1 MHQQTKN
8 ILDIKKIRDDFP
20 ILRTAVRGKQLVYF
34 DNAAT
39 TQKPQSVIDAV
50 TKFYHFQNANIHR
63 GVHELSEIA
72 TFEYE
77 KSRGKIK
84 LFLNAKSN
92 SEIIFTHGATESL
105 NLIANSFSDAFIC
118 EGDEIIISTMEHH
131 SNIVP
136 WQIVCEKKKAKLKII
151 PINEDGEIIFEEFEK
166 LISEK
171 TKLISIVHASNSL
184 GTINPIEK
192 IISLAHQNNI
202 LVLVDGSQSAAH
214 FKVDVQKLDCDFFVF
229 SGHKVYAPTGIGVLY
244 GKEKLLEKLPP
255 FLAGGDM
262 ILNVTFEKTTYNDL
276 PFKFEAGTPNIEG
289 AIGLGVAID
298 YLNANNFDDLSNHEN
313 ELLNYATNEI
323 MKIEDI
329 KIIGTAKNKT
339 SILSFVFNE
348 IHPHDVATILDKEG
362 IATRSG
368 HHCTQPVMQRFKL
381 PATTR
386 ASFSFYNTFNE
397 IDHLILSLKKVK
409 NIFSK

>member
-1 MHQQTKN
+1 MIEENINTKFDV
-8 ILDIKKIRDDFP
+8 IKIREDFP

-39 TQKPQSVIDAV
+39 TQKPQQVIDAIS
-50 TKFYHFQNANIHR
+50 KFYHFQNANIHR

-77 KSRGKIK
+77 KSRGKVK
-84 LFLNAKSN
+84 LFINAKS
-92 SEIIFTHGATESL
+92 SHEIIFTHGATEAI
-105 NLIANSFSDAFIC
+105 NLVASSFGDLFIK
-118 EGDEIIISTMEHH
+118 ENDEIIISTMEHH

-136 WQIVCEKKKAKLKII
+136 WQILCQKKNAKLKII
-151 PINEDGEIIFEEFEK
+151 PINDDGEIIFEEFEK

-184 GTINPIEK
+184 STINPIEK
-192 IISLAHQNNI
+192 IIEIAHQKGI
-202 LVLVDGSQSAAH
+202 FVLIDGSQSSAH
-214 FKVDVQKLDCDFFVF
+214 LKIDVQKYDCDFFVF
-229 SGHKVYAPTGIGVLY
+229 SGHKLYAPTGIGVLY
-244 GKEKLLEKLPP
+244 GKESILEKLPP
-255 FLAGGDM
+255 YQTGGDM
-262 ILNVTFEKTTYNDL
+262 ISSVTFEKTTFNSL

-289 AIGLGVAID
+289 AIGLGSAID
-298 YLNANNFDDLSNHEN
+298 YLQLKNINEIASYEN
-313 ELLNYATNEI
+313 EILNYATE
-323 MKIEDI
+323 KILNVDGI

-339 SILSFVFNE
+339 AILSFDLKN

-368 HHCTQPVMQRFKL
+368 HHCTQPVMQRFGI

-386 ASFSFYNTFNE
+386 ASFSFYNTFEEVDIFING
-397 IDHLILSLKKVK
+397 LKKVIE
-409 NIFSK
+409 IFR

>member
-1 MHQQTKN
+1 MIEENINTKFDV
-8 ILDIKKIRDDFP
+8 IKIREDFP

-39 TQKPQSVIDAV
+39 TQKPQQVIDAIS
-50 TKFYHFQNANIHR
+50 KFYHFQNANIHR

-77 KSRGKIK
+77 KSRGKVK
-84 LFLNAKSN
+84 LFINAKS
-92 SEIIFTHGATESL
+92 SHEIIFTHGATEAI
-105 NLIANSFSDAFIC
+105 NLVASSFGDLFIK
-118 EGDEIIISTMEHH
+118 ENDEIIISTMEHH

-136 WQIVCEKKKAKLKII
+136 WQILCQKKNAKLKII
-151 PINEDGEIIFEEFEK
+151 PINDDGEIIFEEFEK

-192 IISLAHQNNI
+192 IIEIAHQKGI
-202 LVLVDGSQSAAH
+202 FVLIDGSQSSAH
-214 FKVDVQKLDCDFFVF
+214 LKIDVQKYDCDFFVF
-229 SGHKVYAPTGIGVLY
+229 SGHKLYAPTGIGVLY
-244 GKEKLLEKLPP
+244 GKESILEKLPP
-255 FLAGGDM
+255 YQTGGDM
-262 ILNVTFEKTTYNDL
+262 ISSVTFEKTTFNSL

-289 AIGLGVAID
+289 AIGLGSAID
-298 YLNANNFDDLSNHEN
+298 YLQLKNINEIASYEN
-313 ELLNYATNEI
+313 EILNYATE
-323 MKIEDI
+323 KILNVDGI

-339 SILSFVFNE
+339 AILSFDLKN

-368 HHCTQPVMQRFKL
+368 HHCTQPVMQRFGI

-386 ASFSFYNTFNE
+386 ASFSFYNTFEEVDIFINA
-397 IDHLILSLKKVK
+397 LKKVIE
-409 NIFSK
+409 IFR

>member
-1 MHQQTKN
+1 MIEENINTKFDV
-8 ILDIKKIRDDFP
+8 IKIREDFP

-39 TQKPQSVIDAV
+39 TQKPQQVIDAIS
-50 TKFYHFQNANIHR
+50 KFYHFQNANIHR

-77 KSRGKIK
+77 KSRGKVK
-84 LFLNAKSN
+84 LFINAKS
-92 SEIIFTHGATESL
+92 SHEIIFTHGATEAI
-105 NLIANSFSDAFIC
+105 NLVASSFGDLFIK
-118 EGDEIIISTMEHH
+118 ENDEIIISTMEHH

-136 WQIVCEKKKAKLKII
+136 WQILCQKKNAKLKII
-151 PINEDGEIIFEEFEK
+151 PINDDGEIIFEEFEK

-192 IISLAHQNNI
+192 IIEIAHQKGI
-202 LVLVDGSQSAAH
+202 FVLIDGSQSSAH
-214 FKVDVQKLDCDFFVF
+214 LKIDVQKYDCDFFVF
-229 SGHKVYAPTGIGVLY
+229 SGHKLYAPTGIGVLY
-244 GKEKLLEKLPP
+244 GKESILEKLPP
-255 FLAGGDM
+255 YQTGGDM
-262 ILNVTFEKTTYNDL
+262 ISSVTFEKTTFNSL

-289 AIGLGVAID
+289 AIGLGSAID
-298 YLNANNFDDLSNHEN
+298 YLQLKNINEIASYEN
-313 ELLNYATNEI
+313 EILNYATE
-323 MKIEDI
+323 KILNVDGI

-339 SILSFVFNE
+339 AILSFDLKN

-368 HHCTQPVMQRFKL
+368 HHCTQPVMQRFGI

-386 ASFSFYNTFNE
+386 ASFSFYNTFEEVDIFING
-397 IDHLILSLKKVK
+397 LKKVIE
-409 NIFSK
+409 IFR